1 MDIADLPDEPEH
13 LRIVKKA
20 LDEFHR
26 PIKALEQ
33 LQRPLRQWE
42 EIQRQLAPI
51 RQWEEIQRQIAPLRQ
66 WEEIQRQLDQH
77 RQWDD
82 LQRNLAPLRQWEE
95 MRKLA
100 DLHAQQMMLQHLPG
114 LQGGL
119 YQDSLRDASR
129 AKEISSAATLL
140 DPAIERINQHR
151 EWFDRLQ
158 RHATGGLLVSELAQ
172 HVERANP
179 ALTSLTEVQRLLD
192 RLGASFHGQDH
203 SEFELLEEDAQAA
216 EEEAERIAEVATT
229 EPTLNSTFVQ
239 IAAHIEAQPNESV
252 KLILWAYFQKLVGYI
267 VNAVIS
273 AAITVVVTQHM
284 GAAPV
289 QSPQQA
295 VKTVKEAARMAVGST
310 EMLNEHRFI
319 SAKVV
324 SIRLNPKARSP
335 KLAELGFGAV
345 VKVLRKDRDFALI
358 VWKDTDS
365 GAEIQGWVFARY
377 LKKFN

>member
-13 LRIVKKA
+13 LRSVRKA
-20 LDEFHR
+20 LDEFNR
-26 PIKALEQ
+26 PMKALEQ
-33 LQRPLRQWE
+33 MQRPLRQWE
-42 EIQRQLAPI
+42 EMQRQLAPI
-51 RQWEEIQRQIAPLRQ
+51 RQWEELQRQIAPLRQ

-77 RQWDD
+77 RQWQD
-82 LQRNLAPLRQWEE
+82 LQGNLAPIRQWEE

-100 DLHAQQMMLQHLPG
+100 DLHAQQMMLQHLPALQHG
-114 LQGGL
+114 LH
-119 YQDSLRDASR
+119 QDTLRDALR
-129 AKEISSAATLL
+129 ASEISSAATLL
-140 DPAIERINQHR
+140 DPAIERINHHR

-179 ALTSLTEVQRLLD
+179 ALTSLAEVQRLFD
-192 RLGASFHGQDH
+192 RLGASFQSRDH
-203 SEFELLEEDAQAA
+203 SAFELLEEDAQAA

-252 KLILWAYFQKLVGYI
+252 QLILWAYFQKLIGYI

-284 GAAPV
+284 QSAPV
-289 QSPQQA
+289 QSPPQA
-295 VKTVKEAARMAVGST
+295 VKTVKEAARMAVGSI
-310 EMLNEHRFI
+310 EILSEHRFI
-319 SAKVV
+319 SAKAVNV
-324 SIRLNPKARSP
+324 RLNPKARSP
-335 KLAELGFGAV
+335 KLAELRFGAV
-345 VKVLRKDRDFALI
+345 VKVLRKEHDFALI

-365 GAEIQGWVFARY
+365 SAEIQGWVFARY